1 MPYLATGP
9 ADIRD
14 IFVEAV
20 NAKDPDMFT
29 LADVAVP
36 DEMIDRALEVME
48 RWPRLMLSRGG
59 IGLEPVAVIWVPD
72 DDDRYTPVGHVMFA
86 VEDGAARFDVVD
98 GPRPGLIPASLP
110 AGIEAMEPA
119 RSEIRNGAFYAPF
132 RS

>member
-1 MPYLATGP
+1 MMPYLATGP

-14 IFVEAV
+14 LFVEAV

-119 RSEIRNGAFYAPF
+119 AF
-132 RS
+132 